1 MSRSGFGR
9 FAPSPSGVMHF
20 GNLRTAV
27 AAYLFAKSSGR
38 EFLVRIEDIDTGRS
52 RSDFAAQ
59 ALEDLTAL
67 GLLSDERVVYQS
79 QRHELYQA
87 ALEQLVKKGLVYEC
101 YCSRA
106 DIAAAASAPHGKPG
120 IYPGICRDLSD
131 SERVEKRAALAAQGR
146 KPALRLRAPQGV
158 EYTVHDSLL
167 GPLTGLLHDFV
178 LRRTDGD
185 WAYQLVVVVDDMNQG
200 VDQIVRGA
208 DLASSAPVQA
218 WLTETLGGRPAS
230 YAHVP
235 LVMNAQ
241 GQRLAKRDKSVTR
254 PELNALGWSDQQ
266 ILLRALETLGWSAAK
281 TDATELLICPTK
293 EILKQATVTWR
304 PESLPPGPV
313 IFHP

>member
-1 MSRSGFGR
+1 MSRDGFGR

-87 ALEQLVKKGLVYEC
+87 ALEQLVQKGLVYEC

-281 TDATELLICPTK
+281 TDATELLTCPTK

-304 PESLPPGPV
+304 LESLTPGPV

>member
-27 AAYLFAKSSGR
+27 AAYLFAKSNGR

-52 RSDFAAQ
+52 RPGFAAQ

-67 GLLSDERVVYQS
+67 GMQSDGEVVYQS

-87 ALEQLVKKGLVYEC
+87 ALEQLVQNGLVYEC

-158 EYTVHDSLL
+158 EHTVHDSLL

-281 TDATELLICPTK
+281 TDATELLTCPTK

-304 PESLPPGPV
+304 PENLPPDPV

>member
-9 FAPSPSGVMHF
+9 F
-20 GNLRTAV
+20 

-266 ILLRALETLGWSAAK
+266 ILLRALETLGWSAEK
-281 TDATELLICPTK
+281 TDATELLTCPTK

>member
-87 ALEQLVKKGLVYEC
+87 ALEQLVQKGLVYEC

-120 IYPGICRDLSD
+120 IYPGTCRELSD
-131 SERVEKRAALAAQGR
+131 SERVEKRAALTAQGR

-158 EYTVHDSLL
+158 EYTVQDSLL

-200 VDQIVRGA
+200 VNQIVRGA

-281 TDATELLICPTK
+281 TDATELLTCPTK

-304 PESLPPGPV
+304 PENLPPGPV

>member
-1 MSRSGFGR
+1 
-9 FAPSPSGVMHF
+9 MHF

-38 EFLVRIEDIDTGRS
+38 KFLVRIEDIDTGRS

-67 GLLSDERVVYQS
+67 GLQSDERVVYQS

-87 ALEQLVKKGLVYEC
+87 ALEQLVQKGLVYEC

-158 EYTVHDSLL
+158 ERTVHDSLL

-185 WAYQLVVVVDDMNQG
+185 WAYQLVVVVDDMNQD

-235 LVMNAQ
+235 LVMNTQ

-281 TDATELLICPTK
+281 TDATELLTCPTK
-293 EILKQATVTWR
+293 EILKQAAVTWR
-304 PESLPPGPV
+304 PENLPPGPV

>member
-1 MSRSGFGR
+1 
-9 FAPSPSGVMHF
+9 MHF
-20 GNLRTAV
+20 GNLRTAL

-38 EFLVRIEDIDTGRS
+38 KFLVRIEDIDTGRS
-52 RSDFAAQ
+52 RPAFAAQ
-59 ALEDLTAL
+59 SLEDLAAL
-67 GLLSDERVVYQS
+67 GIESDGEVVYQS
-79 QRHELYQA
+79 QRGGLYQA
-87 ALEQLVKKGLVYEC
+87 ALEQLVQKGLVYEC

-131 SERVEKRAALAAQGR
+131 SERAEKRAALAAQGR

-185 WAYQLVVVVDDMNQG
+185 WAYQLVVVVDDINQG
-200 VDQIVRGA
+200 VDQIVRGS

-218 WLTETLGGRPAS
+218 WLTETLGGRPAT

-235 LVMNAQ
+235 LVMNAS

-254 PELNALGWSDQQ
+254 PELNARGWSDQQ
-266 ILLRALETLGWSAAK
+266 ILLRALETLGWQTAK
-281 TDATELLICPTK
+281 TGAARLLTRPTK
-293 EILKQATVTWR
+293 EILKQAAATWR
-304 PESLPPGPV
+304 PENLPPGPL

>member
-131 SERVEKRAALAAQGR
+131 SERVEKRAALASQGR

-281 TDATELLICPTK
+281 TDATELLTCPTK

>member
-1 MSRSGFGR
+1 
-9 FAPSPSGVMHF
+9 MHF

-52 RSDFAAQ
+52 RPGFAAQ

-67 GLLSDERVVYQS
+67 GLQSDERVVYQS

-87 ALEQLVKKGLVYEC
+87 ALEQLVQNGLVYEC

-120 IYPGICRDLSD
+120 IYPGICRNLSD
-131 SERVEKRAALAAQGR
+131 SERAEKRAALAAQGR
-146 KPALRLRAPQGV
+146 KPALRLRAPQGM

-200 VDQIVRGA
+200 VNQIVRGA
-208 DLASSAPVQA
+208 DLASSAPAQA
-218 WLTETLGGRPAS
+218 WLTETLGGRPAI

-254 PELNALGWSDQQ
+254 SELNALGWSDQQ
-266 ILLRALETLGWSAAK
+266 ILLRVLETLGWSTAK
-281 TDATELLICPTK
+281 TDATQLLTRSTR
-293 EILKQATVTWR
+293 EILKHAAVTWR
-304 PESLPPGPV
+304 PENLPPSPL

>member
-281 TDATELLICPTK
+281 TDATELLTCPTK

>member
-1 MSRSGFGR
+1 
-9 FAPSPSGVMHF
+9 MHF

-281 TDATELLICPTK
+281 TDATELLTCPTK

>member
-1 MSRSGFGR
+1 MSRDGFGR

-67 GLLSDERVVYQS
+67 GLQSDERVVYQS

-87 ALEQLVKKGLVYEC
+87 ALEQLVQKGLVYEC

-131 SERVEKRAALAAQGR
+131 SERVEKRAALASQGR

-178 LRRTDGD
+178 LRRTDGG

-281 TDATELLICPTK
+281 TDATELLTCPTK

>member
-1 MSRSGFGR
+1 MGRSGFGR

-281 TDATELLICPTK
+281 TDATELLTCPTK

>member
-1 MSRSGFGR
+1 MGRSGFGR

-27 AAYLFAKSSGR
+27 AAYLFAKSSGL

-67 GLLSDERVVYQS
+67 GLQSDERVVYQS

-87 ALEQLVKKGLVYEC
+87 ALEQLVQKGLVYEC

-120 IYPGICRDLSD
+120 IYPGTCRELSD

-158 EYTVHDSLL
+158 EYTVQDSLL

-200 VDQIVRGA
+200 VNQIVRGA

-254 PELNALGWSDQQ
+254 PELNFLGWSDQQ
-266 ILLRALETLGWSAAK
+266 ILLRALETLGWSVAK
-281 TDATELLICPTK
+281 TDATELLTCPTK
-293 EILKQATVTWR
+293 EILQQAATTWR
-304 PESLPPGPV
+304 PENLPPGPV

>member
-1 MSRSGFGR
+1 
-9 FAPSPSGVMHF
+9 MHF

-67 GLLSDERVVYQS
+67 SLLSDERVVYQS

-281 TDATELLICPTK
+281 TDATELLTCPTK

-304 PESLPPGPV
+304 PENLPPGPV

>member
-52 RSDFAAQ
+52 RSEFAAQ

-67 GLLSDERVVYQS
+67 GLQSDERVVYQS

-87 ALEQLVKKGLVYEC
+87 ALEQLVQKGLVYEC

-158 EYTVHDSLL
+158 ERTVHDSLL

-185 WAYQLVVVVDDMNQG
+185 WAYQLVVVVDDMNQD

-235 LVMNAQ
+235 LVMNTQ

-281 TDATELLICPTK
+281 TDATELLTCPTK
-293 EILKQATVTWR
+293 EILKQAAVTWR
-304 PESLPPGPV
+304 PENLPPGPV

>member
-1 MSRSGFGR
+1 
-9 FAPSPSGVMHF
+9 MHF

-106 DIAAAASAPHGKPG
+106 DVAAAASAPHGKPG

-281 TDATELLICPTK
+281 TDATELLTCPTK

>member
-281 TDATELLICPTK
+281 TDATELLTCPTK

-304 PESLPPGPV
+304 LESLTPGPV

>member
-1 MSRSGFGR
+1 MSRDGFGR

-67 GLLSDERVVYQS
+67 GLQSDERVVYQS

-87 ALEQLVKKGLVYEC
+87 ALEQLVQKGLVYEC

-131 SERVEKRAALAAQGR
+131 SERVEKRAALASQGR

-281 TDATELLICPTK
+281 TDATELLTCPTK

>member
-1 MSRSGFGR
+1 
-9 FAPSPSGVMHF
+9 MHF

-38 EFLVRIEDIDTGRS
+38 KFLVRIEDIDTGRS
-52 RSDFAAQ
+52 RPAFAAQ

-67 GLLSDERVVYQS
+67 GLQSDGEVVYQS
-79 QRHELYQA
+79 QRGGLYQA
-87 ALEQLVKKGLVYEC
+87 ALEQLVQKGLVYEC

-106 DIAAAASAPHGKPG
+106 DISAAASAPHGKPG

-131 SERVEKRAALAAQGR
+131 SERAEKRAALAAQGR

-158 EYTVHDSLL
+158 ECTVHDSLL

-185 WAYQLVVVVDDMNQG
+185 WAYQLVVVVDDINQG

-218 WLTETLGGRPAS
+218 WLTETLGGRPAV

-235 LVMNAQ
+235 LVMNTL

-254 PELNALGWSDQQ
+254 PELNSQGWSDQQ
-266 ILLRALETLGWSAAK
+266 ILLRALETLGWQTAK
-281 TDATELLICPTK
+281 TDATQLLTRPTK
-293 EILKQATVTWR
+293 EILKQAAASWR
-304 PESLPPGPV
+304 PENLPASPL

>member
-1 MSRSGFGR
+1 M
-9 FAPSPSGVMHF
+9 
-20 GNLRTAV
+20 
-27 AAYLFAKSSGR
+27 
-38 EFLVRIEDIDTGRS
+38 
-52 RSDFAAQ
+52 
-59 ALEDLTAL
+59 
-67 GLLSDERVVYQS
+67 
-79 QRHELYQA
+79 
-87 ALEQLVKKGLVYEC
+87 
-101 YCSRA
+101 
-106 DIAAAASAPHGKPG
+106 
-120 IYPGICRDLSD
+120 
-131 SERVEKRAALAAQGR
+131 EKRAALAAQGR

-281 TDATELLICPTK
+281 TDATELLTCPTK

-304 PESLPPGPV
+304 PENLPPGPV

>member
-67 GLLSDERVVYQS
+67 GLQSDERVVYQS

-87 ALEQLVKKGLVYEC
+87 ALEQLVQKGLVYEC

-158 EYTVHDSLL
+158 ERTVHDSLL

-185 WAYQLVVVVDDMNQG
+185 WAYQLVVVVDDMNQD

-235 LVMNAQ
+235 LVMNTQ

-266 ILLRALETLGWSAAK
+266 ILLRALETLGWLAAK
-281 TDATELLICPTK
+281 TDATELLTCPTK
-293 EILKQATVTWR
+293 EILKQAAVTWR
-304 PESLPPGPV
+304 PENLPPGPV

>member
-1 MSRSGFGR
+1 MNRSGFGR

-67 GLLSDERVVYQS
+67 SLLSDERVVYQS

-281 TDATELLICPTK
+281 TDATELLTCPTK

-304 PESLPPGPV
+304 PESLRPGPV